1 MPKIYKEE
9 QLKQVWIA
17 IHDEDK
23 RRSEVAND
31 FNTSTDE
38 VDKMYEAARKRFGS
52 AAARRIYTGTLPES
66 LRRPDAVYSNRST
79 YGVASSQLFD

>member
-17 IHDEDK
+17 IHDKDN
-23 RRSEVAND
+23 RRSEVART

-52 AAARRIYTGTLPES
+52 AAARKIYTGTLKES
-66 LRRPDAVYSNRST
+66 LKRPDAVYSNRSA
-79 YGVASSQLFD
+79 YGIASPGIFD

>member
-17 IHDEDK
+17 IHDEDQ
-23 RRSEVAND
+23 RRSEVANA
-31 FNTSTDE
+31 FNISTDE

-66 LRRPDAVYSNRST
+66 LRRPAAVYSNRSA
-79 YGVASSQLFD
+79 YGAASSQLFD